1 MNVDELQRQI
11 EQKFAPGP
19 LLAVQALVNTQDFER
34 DEELLSDPETTREWL
49 LRSGLVT
56 EVAEVGATE
65 HERLREFRR
74 VVRSMLEANLHPDEA
89 AVETEALAGF
99 VAGLGVPLRVG
110 PEAAIELDAAP
121 AESVDGLVAQMLG
134 AIFAAQIRGE
144 WERLKIC
151 AADDC
156 RWAFYDS
163 SKNRG
168 GQWCRMDLCGNR
180 VKNRRYRA
188 AHATD

>member
-1 MNVDELQRQI
+1 MNVAELHRQI
-11 EQKFAPGP
+11 EHKFAPGS
-19 LLAVQALVNTQDFER
+19 LLAVQGLANTQDFEH
-34 DEELLSDPETTREWL
+34 DEELLADPDATRAWL
-49 LRSGLVT
+49 LRSGLIT
-56 EVAEVGATE
+56 ESAEVGAGE

-74 VVRSMLEANLHPDEA
+74 VVRTMLEANLHPEEA
-89 AVETEALAGF
+89 DIDTAGLATF
-99 VAGLGVPLRVG
+99 VADAGVPLRLG
-110 PEAAIELDAAP
+110 EDAAIELDAEP
-121 AESVDGLVAQMLG
+121 ADSVDRLIAQLLG
-134 AIFAAQIRGE
+134 AIYSAQLRGD

-188 AHATD
+188 AQSRG

>member
-1 MNVDELQRQI
+1 MNVEELQRQI
-11 EQKFAPGP
+11 EHKFAPGP
-19 LLAVQALVNTQDFER
+19 LLAVQGLANTQDFEH
-34 DEELLSDPETTREWL
+34 DEELLADPAATRDWL
-49 LRSGLVT
+49 LRSGLIT
-56 EVAEVGATE
+56 DRAEIGAVD
-65 HERLREFRR
+65 HQRLREFRR
-74 VVRSMLEANLHPDEA
+74 VVRTMLEANLHRDG
-89 AVETEALAGF
+89 VEVDT
-99 VAGLGVPLRVG
+99 AGLAAFVGQAGVPLRLG
-110 PEAAIELDAAP
+110 QDAAIELDAEP
-121 AESVDGLVAQMLG
+121 ADSVDRLIAQLLG
-134 AIFAAQIRGE
+134 AIHSAQLRGE

-188 AHATD
+188 AQSRA